1 MPLFDFE
8 CQKCHEQF
16 EELVFGSTQVR
27 CPKCADAEVKKLPS
41 RVAIGRASS
50 GGSSCAMPSFS
61 SGGG

>member
-27 CPKCADAEVKKLPS
+27 CPKCAESEVKKLPS
-41 RVAIGRASS
+41 RVSIGR
-50 GGSSCAMPSFS
+50 GGSSSSTSSGPVPSF
-61 SGGG
+61 GGG